1 MTAAPIYILGGAQT
15 DFAINWSQQG
25 KSLYDLLAASVV
37 AALDQTQ
44 LSPVDVEVAHVG
56 NFTGEL
62 FAGQGQLG
70 GMVASIFPEWAELPT
85 SRHEAA
91 CASGS
96 IAILAAM
103 AELEA
108 GRYEVALVA
117 GVELMRNVSAH
128 RAADHLGAAAWRGEE
143 AQNAQ
148 FPWPYLFSEIAEEVE
163 RRYGLNYEHL
173 ARIAE
178 INFANGRRNP
188 NAQARQWNFP
198 SGSFAENDELNPI
211 VEGRLRKQDCG
222 RITDGSAT
230 IVLASEAYARDYAK
244 KRGIALESLP
254 RILGWGHRTA
264 PMRLADKLVQSA
276 NSPYLFPHLRRAL
289 METYQRA
296 NIPGVEAID
305 LIETH
310 DCFTITEYIAL
321 DHIGLTPP
329 GEAWRAIENE
339 MIGIEGKL
347 PVNPSGGLLA
357 AGHPVGATGVR
368 MMLDAYKQVTGQAGA
383 YQVEGAERLLT
394 LNIGGSCTTVVS
406 FVVGK

>member
-1 MTAAPIYILGGAQT
+1 MTPVFILGGAQT
-15 DFAINWSQQG
+15 DFATNWTQQG
-25 KSLYDLLAASVV
+25 KSLYDLLSASIIS
-37 AALDQTQ
+37 ALDRTN
-44 LSPVDVEVAHVG
+44 LPPADVQVAHVG
-56 NFTGEL
+56 NFTAEL

-70 GMVASIFPEWAELPT
+70 GMVASVFPEWAELPA

-96 IAILAAM
+96 IAILSAM
-103 AELEA
+103 AEISA
-108 GRYEVALVA
+108 GWYDVALVS
-117 GVELMRNVSAH
+117 GVELMRNVPAQT
-128 RAADHLGAAAWRGEE
+128 AADHLGAAAWRGQE

-148 FPWPYLFSEIAEEVE
+148 FPWPHLFSEIADEVE
-163 RRYGLNYEHL
+163 RRYGLNYDHL

-178 INFANGRRNP
+178 INFANARRNP

-198 SGSFAENDELNPI
+198 AGSFSEDDELNPI

-222 RITDGSAT
+222 RITDGSAA
-230 IVLASEAYARDYAK
+230 ILLASESYATDYAK
-244 KRGIALESLP
+244 QRGIALDSLP

-264 PMRLADKLVQSA
+264 PMRLAEKLANSA
-276 NSPYLFPHLRRAL
+276 NTPYLFPHLRRAL
-289 METYQRA
+289 TESYRRA
-296 NIPGVEAID
+296 NIAGPEAID

-321 DHIGLTPP
+321 DHIGLTSP
-329 GEAWRAIENE
+329 GEAWRAIEND
-339 MIGIEGKL
+339 MIGIEGDI

-368 MMLDAYKQVTGQAGA
+368 MMLDAYKQVTNQAGD
-383 YQVEGAERLLT
+383 YQVEGAQRVLT

-406 FVVGK
+406 FVVGYN